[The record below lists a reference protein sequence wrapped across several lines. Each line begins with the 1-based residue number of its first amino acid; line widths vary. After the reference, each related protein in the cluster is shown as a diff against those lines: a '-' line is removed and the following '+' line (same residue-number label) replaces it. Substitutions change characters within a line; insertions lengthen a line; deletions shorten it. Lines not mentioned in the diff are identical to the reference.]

1 MYIQKMKNIC
11 IFANEINMQVNLY
24 LCGCEQWTRKEKGG
38 KEEVTSAKLFNISWV
53 FCGVFSTLIIVCYI

>member
-24 LCGCEQWTRKEKGG
+24 LCGCEQWTRKEKGKKG
-38 KEEVTSAKLFNISWV
+38 K
-53 FCGVFSTLIIVCYI
+53 